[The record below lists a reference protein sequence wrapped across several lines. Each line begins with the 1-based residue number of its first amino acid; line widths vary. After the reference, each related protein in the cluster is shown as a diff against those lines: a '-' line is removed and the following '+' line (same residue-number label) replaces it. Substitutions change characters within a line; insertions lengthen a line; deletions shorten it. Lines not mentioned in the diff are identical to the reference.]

1 MNYIPRRVTIAG
13 EETAIISL
21 TWASKSNAVVQLE
34 LHNDSA
40 DDSISVNK
48 IGAVRGDLLEAD
60 TVTGESDAVKNG
72 AGVELCTENW
82 LEVRKNSGDSWHPVD
97 GYANAYDIGAIGS
110 FSSKTFEVRLNVPSS
125 ISSVGSVSFAIRVLS
140 R

>member
-1 MNYIPRRVTIAG
+1 MDYIPRRVTIAG

-21 TWASKSNAVVQLE
+21 TWASKSSEVVQLE

-60 TVTGESDAVKNG
+60 ADTGESDAVKDG
-72 AGVELCTENW
+72 AGVELCSENW
-82 LEVRKNSGDSWHPVD
+82 LEVRINSGDSWHAVD
-97 GYANAYDIGAIGS
+97 GYANAYDIGFIG
-110 FSSKTFEVRLNVPSS
+110 FASSKTFEVRLNIPSN
-125 ISSVGSVSFAIRVLS
+125 ISSVGSVSFALRVLS